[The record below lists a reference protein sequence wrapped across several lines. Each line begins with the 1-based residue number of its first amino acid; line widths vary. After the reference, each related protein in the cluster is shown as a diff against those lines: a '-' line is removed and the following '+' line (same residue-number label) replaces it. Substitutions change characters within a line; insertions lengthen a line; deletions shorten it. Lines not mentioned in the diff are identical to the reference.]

1 MNHSRRHFLAAATAL
16 SMAGCVGS
24 PASRSSYMGQI
35 VNPQHRNAV
44 FDWVDAALQQV
55 RDQRLAPPRAA
66 YVCAMPMAA
75 GFLAANGIV
84 EAYDEP
90 FGIGAGPRDADPEV
104 AYGVAFA
111 TAAAEAFQQPFLFER
126 IAFLN
131 RFPGSEAK
139 SLGVAWGRAVG
150 RKVLAMR
157 TGDGSEPSKVNYYLG
172 ALRKAHRF
180 AAVATHGSVLQRAA
194 RPRVRFVRTLPVSG
208 ARADRAV
215 DDDERARSFGCASST
230 IRQAPN
236 SPRSSTPSGA
246 SAARQH
252 GANRR

>member
-1 MNHSRRHFLAAATAL
+1 MNHSRRHFLAGATAATAL

-24 PASRSSYMGQI
+24 PASRSSYTGQI
-35 VNPQHRNAV
+35 VKPQHRNAV

-104 AYGVAFA
+104 ACGVAFA

-139 SLGVAWGRAVG
+139 SLGVTWGRAVG

-172 ALRKAHRF
+172 ATKGAPIRCGGAPRLRSTARGPALRSLRSN
-180 AAVATHGSVLQRAA
+180 AACFRGTG
-194 RPRVRFVRTLPVSG
+194 
-208 ARADRAV
+208 
-215 DDDERARSFGCASST
+215 RS
-230 IRQAPN
+230 
-236 SPRSSTPSGA
+236 
-246 SAARQH
+246 
-252 GANRR
+252 RRGR